1 MAVEELKKHLSWD
14 TEILTRIPS
23 AQPSAMLVSSISL
36 PARIMSR
43 AVPEM

>member
-1 MAVEELKKHLSWD
+1 MAVEELKKTLVLGH
-14 TEILTRIPS
+14 RNPS